1 MITTEKR
8 TRDWIAFANGDRRIW
23 EAGRTEEEAA
33 GKLVLR
39 LQKEAAQPARSEAGD
54 EQADAGG
61 TCPKCGSVGYVML
74 MDGNMYC
81 NVCKTPR
88 R

>member
-8 TRDWIAFANGDRRIW
+8 TRDWIAFANGNRRIW

-54 EQADAGG
+54 CEHVELTCADPGVILPSEIG
-61 TCPKCGSVGYVML
+61 TPCPICGL
-74 MDGNMYC
+74 
-81 NVCKTPR
+81 PR